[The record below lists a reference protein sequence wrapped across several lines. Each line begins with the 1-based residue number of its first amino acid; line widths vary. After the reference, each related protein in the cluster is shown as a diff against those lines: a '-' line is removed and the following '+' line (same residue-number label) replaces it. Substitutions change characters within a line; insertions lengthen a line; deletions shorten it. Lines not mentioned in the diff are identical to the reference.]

1 MCFKIFLFFC
11 KTNSFRLDPFF
22 IAQFPLII
30 LLAMTVMNERTT
42 SPRYRV
48 LGKKAGT
55 SGDIIGRYERDEVN
69 PSIEVASKIADIL
82 EVSLDFLIGKVDVEV
97 DSNLLKRIIEIQQMD
112 NEDKAHILYTLDA
125 LIKSVKLKAIA

>member
-1 MCFKIFLFFC
+1 MTLGQNI
-11 KTNSFRLDPFF
+11 T
-22 IAQFPLII
+22 
-30 LLAMTVMNERTT
+30 LLRKQKKLSQND
-42 SPRYRV
+42 

-97 DSNLLKRIIEIQQMD
+97 DNTLLKRIIDVQKM
-112 NEDKAHILYTLDA
+112 NTEDKEHILYTLDA